1 MASSSI
7 PATPD
12 SQYVTL
18 ISTASKTSFP
28 NNTSS
33 NFTTRFDP
41 PLELRGGDFNVALM
55 DIFHPTKWI
64 NITPDKYYV
73 GYELKEKVYHDPK
86 YIDPSTYFP
95 DHRPQQDAPDDSTS
109 STWSSWW
116 RGTTAEERHK
126 AREEAEERDLRK
138 RRNWTEKMEE
148 TRRAKERERK
158 AAAEA
163 AKKEK
168 ERKVREREEEERKA
182 KERERKTAA
191 EAAKREKER
200 KAREREEE
208 EDEEEEE
215 EAEEVTSEPV
225 AARQQQSEEMMEF
238 SREQHQRELERRKQ
252 AEVQRQKEIAKRRAA
267 EEERQR
273 QLRER
278 EAERVAGEPE
288 SESRESRRPPPE
300 LSNTKWRTIAH
311 TKYKLPS
318 AYYSSIDSVLQ
329 NINEHVKEVY
339 KDDEIDVFSMDS
351 NKGKIRLTIK
361 AGVTVRISRKLAR
374 LLGFMQRE
382 YRGGISKLA
391 DHPPDLKKH
400 LGSLHVYVNAM
411 RDRVVGDTMAPL
423 IGMVPH
429 VDVFPPGLK
438 IAHHTFLRPKYFPIK
453 NKFWDTVTVNIRDDK
468 GDLVPFSEG
477 STTLT
482 LHLVRA
488 SP

>member
-1 MASSSI
+1 MALAGA
-7 PATPD
+7 PLTPD
-12 SQYVTL
+12 SQYITL
-18 ISTASKTSFP
+18 MSTASIDSFP

-41 PLELRGGDFNVALM
+41 PLELRGGNFNVALM
-55 DIFHPTKWI
+55 EIFHPTKWI
-64 NITPDKYYV
+64 NIAQDKYYV
-73 GYELKEKVYHDPK
+73 GYELREKVYHDPK
-86 YIDPSTYFP
+86 YIDPATYLP
-95 DHRPQQDAPDDSTS
+95 DRRPQQDAPDDSS
-109 STWSSWW
+109 SSASWTSWW
-116 RGTTAEERHK
+116 RGTTAEERQK
-126 AREEAEERDLRK
+126 AREEAEERDIRK

-148 TRRAKERERK
+148 TRRAKEQERKAAAEAARKEKEKKAREMEEEEERERK

-168 ERKVREREEEERKA
+168 ERK
-182 KERERKTAA
+182 
-191 EAAKREKER
+191 
-200 KAREREEE
+200 AREREEE
-208 EDEEEEE
+208 EEEEEE
-215 EAEEVTSEPV
+215 EVISEPV
-225 AARQQQSEEMMEF
+225 AARQQQSEEMAEL
-238 SREQHQRELERRKQ
+238 SRERELERRKQ

-267 EEERQR
+267 EEERRR